1 MPNGSCRVYVGTP
14 IETEEIQ
21 VLASC
26 FRVKRIPFFLIG
38 ANDRCISFVNSTTE
52 NCGIKMPSGISAC
65 ANWRRERRN
74 RRDHLALLRN
84 LW

>member
-21 VLASC
+21 
-26 FRVKRIPFFLIG
+26 KRIPFFLIG
-38 ANDRCISFVNSTTE
+38 ENDRCISFVNSTTE